1 VESAR
6 NDAFSWATTSVG
18 IQCLVHSR
26 AGGPLPCCTASG
38 EPVADLGGD
47 HPVVALLVDRAADER
62 FSQMVA
68 VALGGVDQVHAELPR
83 ASEQPVHL
91 RFG

>member
-1 VESAR
+1 
-6 NDAFSWATTSVG
+6 
-18 IQCLVHSR
+18 
-26 AGGPLPCCTASG
+26 
-38 EPVADLGGD
+38 VADLGGD